1 VRHAVSGVRECRKLA
16 TANMK
21 RILLID
27 LDDPRRKTRVK
38 ILQGAGY
45 EVDVRKDEEVGRVAH
60 TILSRHNTRRV
71 PHSSRLCLSG

>member
-38 ILQGAGY
+38 ILQF
-45 EVDVRKDEEVGRVAH
+45 
-60 TILSRHNTRRV
+60 
-71 PHSSRLCLSG
+71 HSTSS